1 MRYLTKVV
9 ETYRLSSEKEV
20 EEFLKELKSDHRF
33 TVAKYS
39 STKKEK
45 KSKGEVIDEWIR
57 FEVTKLFND
66 EAEPVDVINVNYEQK
81 SAFNNMDEIIEEEE
95 EE

>member
-20 EEFLKELKSDHRF
+20 EEFLKELKSNHRF

-81 SAFNNMDEIIEEEE
+81 SAFNNINETIEEEE
-95 EE
+95 E

>member
-20 EEFLKELKSDHRF
+20 EEFLKELKLDHRF

-95 EE
+95 E

>member
-81 SAFNNMDEIIEEEE
+81 SAFNNINETTEEEE
-95 EE
+95 E

>member
-33 TVAKYS
+33 TVTKYS

-95 EE
+95 E